1 MDMSDSGD
9 NFQAETKY
17 HRDRMSEGKR
27 KWSSPPPLYKEYPDS
42 EKVKLPPAIPPS
54 DMSLYES
61 IKKRKSIRSFK
72 DEPLSREYF
81 SYLLWASTGICRFQ
95 GSYPY
100 RTVPSAG
107 ALYPIETYVVVNNVG
122 GIAEGV
128 YHYSV
133 KSHELETLKTGD
145 FGASAARAALD
156 QEMCAEAAVV
166 FIWTAMF
173 ERSRHKYGQ
182 RAYRYIYLDAG
193 HIGENL
199 ALAASSL
206 GLGCCHIGAIYDDEA
221 NNIVNVDGTEESV
234 IYMAVVGLA
243 D

>member
-1 MDMSDSGD
+1 MSGG
-9 NFQAETKY
+9 
-17 HRDRMSEGKR
+17 RRKR
-27 KWSSPPPLYKEYPDS
+27 SSPPPLYKEYPDS
-42 EKVKLPPAIPPS
+42 EKVKLPPALPPS
-54 DMSLYES
+54 DMSLYDS

-72 DEPLSREYF
+72 DESLTREYF
-81 SYLLWASTGICRFQ
+81 SYLLWASTGICRIQ

-107 ALYPIETYVVVNNVG
+107 ALYPIETYVVVNNVS

-145 FGASAARAALD
+145 FGVDAARAALD
-156 QEMCAEAAVV
+156 QEMCAEAAAV

-173 ERSRHKYGQ
+173 ERSKYKYGQ
-182 RAYRYIYLDAG
+182 RAYRYVYLDAG

-221 NNIVNVDGTEESV
+221 NGIVDVDGVEESV
-234 IYMAVVGLA
+234 IYMAVVGVA
-243 D
+243 G